1 MEKTITVAQLF
12 RQNRRAVRSCT
23 PFQQRP
29 NFPTGWNHQPLTESD
44 FFRHCAAEGIEVHT
58 WPMRKRGFCST
69 LQGIRIIILG
79 KGMREDG
86 HRSNFAF
93 DTHEMTSHFRRTHF
107 HLRDF
112 ASEIAVSPHAVRIG
126 RYQAFCAAAA

>member
-1 MEKTITVAQLF
+1 VTVPVMPSGVEHL
-12 RQNRRAVRSCT
+12 RNAV
-23 PFQQRP
+23 
-29 NFPTGWNHQPLTESD
+29 
-44 FFRHCAAEGIEVHT
+44 
-58 WPMRKRGFCST
+58 
-69 LQGIRIIILG
+69 
-79 KGMREDG
+79 G